1 MGRKRSQGKAR
12 KAAKAKAR
20 EAAEEERGHNNNHTT
35 NGRQQSLADQMQQLE
50 MIGNMSR
57 HDTTIK
63 CRHGFEETET
73 LADFSSEFILAFR
86 EAFYGVANEGGAALS
101 DCLFCLIA
109 AEDATKDKF
118 AEVWNDSAKMEIA
131 ISLLLCIGTDH
142 ILEDNFDYAR
152 DCASIA
158 RYLEEYIAVVLKQTQ
173 AVMNWPKINEVYE
186 ADLHTLVKFF
196 RKRIPCCCLD
206 EKYEEV
212 KCTPK
217 MGYCF
222 NKQCDFPSGIVERS
236 KTMYCSRCRCVT
248 YCSRECQKADW
259 KRHHQPV
266 CDKKAAIKAKFDA
279 EQQNT

>member
-118 AEVWNDSAKMEIA
+118 AEVWNDSAKM
-131 ISLLLCIGTDH
+131 
-142 ILEDNFDYAR
+142 
-152 DCASIA
+152 SI
-158 RYLEEYIAVVLKQTQ
+158 
-173 AVMNWPKINEVYE
+173 
-186 ADLHTLVKFF
+186 
-196 RKRIPCCCLD
+196 
-206 EKYEEV
+206 
-212 KCTPK
+212 
-217 MGYCF
+217 
-222 NKQCDFPSGIVERS
+222 
-236 KTMYCSRCRCVT
+236 
-248 YCSRECQKADW
+248 RES
-259 KRHHQPV
+259 
-266 CDKKAAIKAKFDA
+266 I
-279 EQQNT
+279 